1 MLAQSSVSGRWTAT
15 ADFYG
20 TPLFFTLDLTQRG
33 EQVTGNFG
41 GDTLEGTFTGDS
53 LHFIAKD
60 DQGGSEECNGIV
72 QGGIITGTIIFSDD
86 ATPSATHQFS
96 AKLVPVRRPRSPQ
109 RHEFTPTAFYR
120 QFSALN
126 KPVLNVWPG
135 DTIHTT
141 TLDAGGTD
149 EHGIT
154 RVLGGNPETGP
165 FYIETAVPGD
175 TLVVHLTRVRLN
187 RDWAFSDDGLV
198 EPGTDERPCRKDEGR
213 GQKCPLAS

>member
-1 MLAQSSVSGRWTAT
+1 MVLKSAMAW
-15 ADFYG
+15 
-20 TPLFFTLDLTQRG
+20 
-33 EQVTGNFG
+33 
-41 GDTLEGTFTGDS
+41 
-53 LHFIAKD
+53 
-60 DQGGSEECNGIV
+60 V
-72 QGGIITGTIIFSDD
+72 QGGTITGTIIFSDD

-154 RVLGGNPETGP
+154 RVLGEIRETWP
-165 FYIETAVPGD
+165 LLHRKLRCRETPWSC
-175 TLVVHLTRVRLN
+175 T
-187 RDWAFSDDGLV
+187 
-198 EPGTDERPCRKDEGR
+198 
-213 GQKCPLAS
+213 